1 METDGVSFQVST
13 RRPRS
18 TDALPR
24 LPHEH
29 DESDDSQ
36 QSDVRAPMRQA
47 FDDIMSGQQDT
58 DLREG
63 RGLEEVVKDL
73 VGRQRD
79 AAPDHTA
86 PVSGPQWPEV
96 R

>member
-13 RRPRS
+13 QRPKS
-18 TDALPR
+18 SDALPR
-24 LPHEH
+24 LPHER

-73 VGRQRD
+73 VGQQRD
-79 AAPDHTA
+79 AALGHPA
-86 PVSGPQWPEV
+86 PGQEPQGPRV